1 MEKSKISK
9 EIRKTIIELANRSK
23 SPHVGS
29 SLSCV
34 DILTVLYFDVL
45 SLEPWETRDIFILS
59 KAHAAMSLYSTLARR
74 GIIDKK
80 LLDGYYQN
88 EGTLPAHLDRF
99 SAKGVEVSAGSLGH
113 GFNMGLGMAFGFKRK
128 KQDRKVYTL
137 IGDGESQEGSIWE
150 GALFGSKLGLDN
162 FTAIM
167 DYNNL
172 QGYGRAREICSF
184 EPIKSKWEAFGW
196 HAIEVSGHDLDA
208 IKGALGEATN
218 GKPKIIIAHTTK
230 GKGVSFMQDQL
241 IWHYYIV
248 NDEHKKKAL
257 LELSDNVQDIV
268 HKNNGQD
275 IVQ

>member
-1 MEKSKISK
+1 
-9 EIRKTIIELANRSK
+9 
-23 SPHVGS
+23 
-29 SLSCV
+29 
-34 DILTVLYFDVL
+34 
-45 SLEPWETRDIFILS
+45 
-59 KAHAAMSLYSTLARR
+59 
-74 GIIDKK
+74 
-80 LLDGYYQN
+80 
-88 EGTLPAHLDRF
+88 
-99 SAKGVEVSAGSLGH
+99 
-113 GFNMGLGMAFGFKRK
+113 MGLGMAFGFKKK

-196 HAIEVSGHDLDA
+196 HAIEVGGHEINALKDA
-208 IKGALGEATN
+208 FSEDAG

-230 GKGVSFMQDQL
+230 GKGVSFMEDQL

-248 NDEHKKKAL
+248 TDEHKEKAL
-257 LELSDNVQDIV
+257 REL
-268 HKNNGQD
+268 K
-275 IVQ
+275 